1 MAAVASRTFAP
12 IDFRTRFPALDGVR
26 ALAITLVFL
35 EHFGGGGHGNWILRS
50 LNAVRSRGWLGVD
63 IFFVL
68 SGFLITGI
76 LYDTLGDSKYLSRFF
91 ARRSLRILPL
101 YYGVFLLF
109 VVLTPLLHYQWRP
122 GHLWWLVYLG
132 NVFGNKDFDLYFIIS
147 KTHLHRSANISH
159 FWSLC
164 VEEQFYL
171 VWPWIVYLLRDRKR
185 LIATA
190 IGIAMFTLL
199 LRCWFYWWAGPFWAE
214 RWIVRTLPFRMDAL
228 LIGGILAL
236 LLRGPQA
243 HRVQQ
248 GCKWL
253 FFAAVVPVVA
263 IFTFSPSAASPWLLT
278 IGFTCTAFA
287 SAGLIGMTLRTGSPA
302 FRLFNVRPFRTLGKI
317 SYGFYVFHDIYYYV
331 WLQLLIWLG
340 AHLGG
345 LALPGLIEIGSAF
358 LVTFFTAKLSFKYFE
373 SHFLQYK
380 RHFEYD
386 SERASHEH
394 AFITALDVNPPQT
407 SAHHSR

>member
-1 MAAVASRTFAP
+1 MAGSASRQFSP

-35 EHFGGGGHGNWILRS
+35 EHYGGGAHGNGLLQVLNLLRQ
-50 LNAVRSRGWLGVD
+50 RGWLGVD

-101 YYGVFLLF
+101 YYGVFVL
-109 VVLTPLLHYQWRP
+109 VAVLTPLLHYDWRA
-122 GHLWWLVYLG
+122 GHLWFLVYLG
-132 NVFGNKDFDLYFIIS
+132 NFAANRDFSLYLIFS
-147 KTHLHRSANISH
+147 KTHLPFSVNISH

-171 VWPWIVYLLRDRKR
+171 LWPWVVYAVKDRRR
-185 LIATA
+185 LIAVAGTVVLA
-190 IGIAMFTLL
+190 TLL
-199 LRCWFYWWAGPFWAE
+199 LRCWFFVWAGPVLAE

-243 HRVQQ
+243 QQVQQ
-248 GCKWL
+248 ACRWL
-253 FFAAVVPVVA
+253 FVLALLPVLA
-263 IFTFSPSAASPWLLT
+263 IFWLSPSAASPWLLT
-278 IGFTCTAFA
+278 IGFTLTALS
-287 SAGLIGMTLRTGSPA
+287 SAGLIGMSLRVGSPA
-302 FRLFNVRPFRTLGKI
+302 FRLFNVRPFRTLGKV
-317 SYGFYVFHDIYYYV
+317 SYGFYVFHDMYYYV
-331 WLQLLIWLG
+331 WLLLLTWLG
-340 AHLGG
+340 DHLGG
-345 LALPGLIEIGSAF
+345 KALPGSIAIVAAF
-358 LVTFFTAKLSFKYFE
+358 VFTFFLSKLSFEYFE
-373 SHFLQYK
+373 SRFLRYK

-386 SERASHEH
+386 SERATHEH
-394 AFITALDVNPPQT
+394 AFITALNTNPPQT
-407 SAHHSR
+407 PAQG